1 MSTWHTYILRCA
13 DRSLYVGIT
22 TDLEARLAK
31 HNAGK
36 GGAYTRSHRPVA
48 LAWHEAAASESA
60 ARKREAE
67 LKRWKKA
74 KKEDFL
80 KSGV

>member
-13 DRSLYVGIT
+13 DQSLYVGIT
-22 TDLEARLAK
+22 TDLEARLLK

-36 GGAYTRSHRPVA
+36 GGAYTRSHRPVRMV
-48 LAWHEAAASESA
+48 WHEEAVSESS

-67 LKRWKKA
+67 LKKLKKA
-74 KKEDFL
+74 RKEWL
-80 KSGV
+80 VQSAS